1 MSNPWIP
8 AIFIFAYLAVV
19 LYIGIFAFRKGRA
32 TGEDFFLASRSI
44 GSIVF
49 FLSLFATNM
58 TSFAILGSSGAA
70 YRQGIGIFGMMA
82 TSSCLVIPLTLFFIG
97 TRLWAVGKR
106 FGHMTQVG
114 FFRDRFEC
122 SSTGT
127 LIFVLTAAMLLPY
140 LIISI
145 VGGGTILQALTDG
158 KISYPVGGAIVALVV
173 MGTVF
178 FGGMRGAVWVN
189 VLQTLLFLSFGAIA
203 FTVIGHNLPN
213 GLSGTVQAL
222 LGDPRN
228 KAPVAAAMSP
238 IAAAMAHPATLLT
251 RERIPWQVFLSF
263 MLIPLSSIMFPHMSI
278 MCFTAKKVTAF
289 RQTVVLYPLC
299 IMAIWLPCV
308 FLGALAFSQP
318 TVTRDMAGESEEL
331 ATWLEN
337 NGKPQPGAI
346 VTKDLTAAL
355 EKSKDLFAIALLQQ
369 VKMNGAEIE
378 AKGPNGTLKG
388 GPAFIALLAQVQAK
402 AKDSAFKPFAYR
414 IAGTNDSS
422 VLLKLL
428 KANVTPWLAGIL
440 AAGIISAVMGSD
452 CHQILAL
459 STMFT
464 KDVFDYYGKGSKITE
479 ATNVLAGRVFIIVLN
494 SLAYLVALGKPQ
506 IFDLAVTYAFAGFA
520 AMSPVMIG
528 ALFWRRSTKLGVLAS
543 TLWVIGWML
552 LQIVLG
558 QKHLAPGTAVS
569 LGGLKLLMVNPA
581 GGLSFFS
588 YTLVV
593 PMALGSAILMVAVSL
608 ITPPPSAATVE
619 RYFPKAA
626 WAASTN
632 RGFPIRNI

>member
-1 MSNPWIP
+1 MSSPWIP

-19 LYIGIFAFRKGRA
+19 LYIGIFAFRRGRD

-44 GSIVF
+44 GSVVF

-58 TSFAILGSSGAA
+58 TAFAILGSSGAA
-70 YRQGIGIFGMMA
+70 YRLGIGIFGMMA

-106 FGHMTQVG
+106 FGHMTQVA

-122 SSTGT
+122 SSIGT

-158 KISYPVGGAIVALVV
+158 KISYGAGGAIVALVV
-173 MGTVF
+173 MGNVF

-189 VLQTLLFLSFGAIA
+189 VLQTILFLSFGAIA
-203 FTVIGHNLPN
+203 FGVIGHNLPH

-222 LGDPRN
+222 LTDPRN
-228 KAPVAAAMSP
+228 KTPAAPGMSP

-278 MCFTAKKVTAF
+278 MCFTARRVTAF

-299 IMAIWLPCV
+299 IMIIWLPCV

-318 TVTRDMAGESEEL
+318 AVTKDMAGESEQL
-331 ATWLEN
+331 KTWLEN
-337 NGKPQPGAI
+337 HGKPQPGAI
-346 VTKDLTAAL
+346 ETTALTAAL
-355 EKSKDLFAIALLQQ
+355 QKSRDPAAKALLQNVQ
-369 VKMNGAEIE
+369 AHGIEIE
-378 AKGPNGTLKG
+378 AVSPQATLTG
-388 GPAFIALLAQVQAK
+388 APAFIALLSHT
-402 AKDSAFKPFAYR
+402 KDVTLKPFTYR

-428 KANVTPWLAGIL
+428 KLNVTPWLAGIL

-464 KDVFDYYGKGSKITE
+464 KDVFDYYGKGSGITE
-479 ATNVLAGRVFIIVLN
+479 STNVLAGRVFIIVLN
-494 SLAYLVALGKPQ
+494 SLAYLIALGKPQ
-506 IFDLAVTYAFAGFA
+506 IFELATTYAFAGFA
-520 AMSPVMIG
+520 SLSPIMIG
-528 ALFWRRSTKLGVLAS
+528 ALFWRRSTKYGVLAS
-543 TLWVIGWML
+543 TLWVIAWVL
-552 LQIVLG
+552 LQIAIG
-558 QKHLAPGTAVS
+558 HKHLAPTTVVS
-569 LGGLKLLMVNPA
+569 SLLGLSISPA
-581 GGLSFFS
+581 GSLSDFGFS
-588 YTLVV
+588 PVV
-593 PMALGSAILMVAVSL
+593 PMAIGSAILMWVVSL
-608 ITPPPSAATVE
+608 MTPPPSIATVS
-619 RYFPKAA
+619 RYFPQAA
-626 WAASTN
+626 
-632 RGFPIRNI
+632 

>member
-1 MSNPWIP
+1 MSSPWIP

-58 TSFAILGSSGAA
+58 TAFAILGSSGAA

-106 FGHMTQVG
+106 FGHMTQVA

-122 SSTGT
+122 STIGT
-127 LIFVLTAAMLLPY
+127 LIFALTAAMLLPY

-158 KISYPVGGAIVALVV
+158 KISYAAGGAIVALVV

-203 FTVIGHNLPN
+203 FVVIGHNFPG
-213 GLSGTVQAL
+213 GLSGTVQSL
-222 LGDPRN
+222 LNDPRN
-228 KAPVAAAMSP
+228 AAKAAPGITSVAAAM
-238 IAAAMAHPATLLT
+238 ARPATLLT

-299 IMAIWLPCV
+299 IMLIWLPCV

-318 TVTRDMAGESEEL
+318 AVTREIAGESEQL
-331 ATWLEN
+331 KTWLEN
-337 NGKPQPGAI
+337 HGKPQPGALET
-346 VTKDLTAAL
+346 VALTKAL
-355 EKSKDLFAIALLQQ
+355 ANSRDPSAVALLQNVQ
-369 VKMNGAEIE
+369 AHGIEIE
-378 AKGPNGTLKG
+378 ATGEKKTLSG
-388 GPAFIALLAQVQAK
+388 APAFISLLSRVKDPAL
-402 AKDSAFKPFAYR
+402 KPFIYR

-428 KANVTPWLAGIL
+428 KFNVTPWLAGIL

-464 KDVFDYYGKGSKITE
+464 KDVFDYYGKGSKIAE
-479 ATNVLAGRVFIIVLN
+479 STNVLAGRIFIVVLN
-494 SLAYLVALGKPQ
+494 SLAYLIALGKPQ
-506 IFDLAVTYAFAGFA
+506 IFELATTYAFAGFA
-520 AMSPVMIG
+520 SLSPIMIG
-528 ALFWRRSTKLGVLAS
+528 ALFWRRSTRYGVLAS
-543 TLWVIGWML
+543 TLWVIGSVL
-552 LQIVLG
+552 LQVLIG
-558 QKHLAPGTAVS
+558 LQHRAPGPIVSNLLAVS
-569 LGGLKLLMVNPA
+569 AA
-581 GGLSFFS
+581 GTLTFYS

-593 PMALGSAILMVAVSL
+593 PMTIGSAILMYVVSL
-608 ITPPPSAATVE
+608 ITPPPSSATID
-619 RYFPKAA
+619 RYFA
-626 WAASTN
+626 TT
-632 RGFPIRNI
+632 G

>member
-1 MSNPWIP
+1 MSSPWIP
-8 AIFIFAYLAVV
+8 AVFIFVYLAVV

-44 GSIVF
+44 GSVVF

-58 TSFAILGSSGAA
+58 TAFAILGSSGAA

-106 FGHMTQVG
+106 FGHMTQVA

-122 SSTGT
+122 SSIGT

-158 KISYPVGGAIVALVV
+158 KISYAVGGAIVALVV
-173 MGTVF
+173 MGNVF

-189 VLQTLLFLSFGAIA
+189 VLQTVLFLSFGAIA
-203 FTVIGHNLPN
+203 FVVIGHNLPH
-213 GLSGTVQAL
+213 GLSGTVQSL
-222 LGDPRN
+222 LTDPRN
-228 KAPVAAAMSP
+228 KIPPAPGASP

-251 RERIPWQVFLSF
+251 RQRIPWQVFLSF

-299 IMAIWLPCV
+299 IMVIWLPCV

-318 TVTRDMAGESEEL
+318 AVTKDMAGESEQL
-331 ATWLEN
+331 KTWLEN
-337 NGKPQPGAI
+337 HGKPQPGALETI
-346 VTKDLTAAL
+346 ALTNALKKSRDPAA
-355 EKSKDLFAIALLQQ
+355 KALLQNVQ
-369 VKMNGAEIE
+369 AHGIEIE
-378 AKGPNGTLKG
+378 AVSPRVTLTG
-388 GPAFIALLAQVQAK
+388 APAFILLLSHADDAAL
-402 AKDSAFKPFAYR
+402 KPFIYR

-428 KANVTPWLAGIL
+428 KLNVTPWLAGLL

-464 KDVFDYYGKGSKITE
+464 KDVFDYYGKGGRITE
-479 ATNVLAGRVFIIVLN
+479 STNVLAGRVFIIVLN
-494 SLAYLVALGKPQ
+494 TLAYLIALGKPQ
-506 IFDLAVTYAFAGFA
+506 IFELATSYAFAGFA
-520 AMSPVMIG
+520 SLSPIMIG
-528 ALFWRRSTKLGVLAS
+528 ALFWRRSTKFGVLAS
-543 TLWVIGWML
+543 TLWVIAWVL
-552 LQIVLG
+552 LQIVIG
-558 QKHLAPGTAVS
+558 QQHLPPGTAVS
-569 LGGLKLLMVNPA
+569 HLPGLAISPA
-581 GGLSFFS
+581 GTLSWYSFS
-588 YTLVV
+588 LVV
-593 PMALGSAILMVAVSL
+593 PMAIGSAILMWTVSL
-608 ITPPPSAATVE
+608 TTPPPSSATVE
-619 RYFPKAA
+619 RYFPRAA
-626 WAASTN
+626 
-632 RGFPIRNI
+632 